1 MRTQRSKRAENTE
14 PDEDRVGIA
23 ALLVVHSQTLT
34 LNLGIL
40 AHEMLA
46 FDAIQRC
53 RHKYR

>member
-40 AHEMLA
+40 AHEMLT